1 MKPYLGKLTLL
12 ERNKHIRD
20 TTFPQRSDQQRGG
33 EGRGKTRVTE
43 ARNQPWGERRRA
55 QSAELLH
62 GDGGRGK
69 GAGGGPAGRGLLRRI
84 VLRRRVRRGVLRR
97 RGKRREDLFAGGLEE
112 EERKKKVRCGGP
124 ETWSRSAARVVGVL
138 LLQA

>member
-33 EGRGKTRVTE
+33 EGRGKTRV
-43 ARNQPWGERRRA
+43 RNRPWGERRRA

-69 GAGGGPAGRGLLRRI
+69 GAGGGPAGRGLLRRV
-84 VLRRRVRRGVLRR
+84 VLRRRVRRGVLRPR
-97 RGKRREDLFAGGLEE
+97 VCKRREDLFAGGLEE
-112 EERKKKVRCGGP
+112 EKKVRCRGP
-124 ETWSRSAARVVGVL
+124 ETRSRSAARVLSVL